1 MSKELQQQPE
11 PGEAGE
17 VSGTA
22 EQSVAPVSETA
33 AGGAPAAEPV
43 SLVEVDGVTY
53 TLLGTAHVSRAS
65 ADEVERLMA
74 TGDYD
79 AVAIELDAGRFSNIT
94 NPDSWAKTDLFKV
107 LREGKAGMLMA
118 NLALSAFQQRLA
130 DQVGIE
136 PGQEMRVAI
145 SAARRARLPL
155 LLIDRDIGITLRRV
169 NASLPWFKRLTLM
182 AGLATSV
189 VSNEKISPEEVEAL
203 KEGDMLEAAFAE
215 FAESSKELY
224 VPLISERDRYMALRL
239 EQETRSAVGPRFKSV
254 LVVIG
259 AGHLKGLEQSLR
271 QGITGDLAAEQREL
285 EGVKPATR
293 WGKVIPWI
301 IAALV
306 IAGFIIGFS
315 RSPELGSQVILDWV
329 LYHGVLAG
337 LGALVALAHPLT
349 ILTAIVVSPFTSL
362 NPLIG
367 AGFVAAGMELWLR
380 KPQVADF
387 TNLRSDVTTLRG
399 WWRNRVSRTLLV
411 FILTTL
417 GSAAGTYIAGASIFV
432 RLFR

>member
-1 MSKELQQQPE
+1 M
-11 PGEAGE
+11 
-17 VSGTA
+17 
-22 EQSVAPVSETA
+22 
-33 AGGAPAAEPV
+33 
-43 SLVEVDGVTY
+43 TY

-79 AVAIELDAGRFSNIT
+79 AVAIELDPGRFASIT
-94 NPDSWAKTDLFKV
+94 NPDNWAKTDLFKV

-145 SAARRARLPL
+145 SAARKAQLPL

-203 KEGDMLEAAFAE
+203 KEGDMLEATFAE

-224 VPLISERDRYMALRL
+224 VPLISERDRYMAVRL
-239 EQETRSAVGPRFKSV
+239 EQETRRAAGPRFKSV

-259 AGHLKGLEQSLR
+259 AGHLKGLEQNLR
-271 QGITGDLAAEQREL
+271 QGVSGDLAAERSSL
-285 EGVKPATR
+285 EEVKPAAR
-293 WGKVIPWI
+293 WGKIIPWI

-306 IAGFIIGFS
+306 IVGFIIGFS

-329 LYHGVLAG
+329 LYHGILAG

-367 AGFVAAGMELWLR
+367 AGFVAAGVELWLR
-380 KPQVADF
+380 KPQVSDF
-387 TNLRSDVTTLRG
+387 TSLRSDVTTLRG

-432 RLFR
+432 RLFG